1 MNEAENKVSNEKA
14 REEKVF
20 SKRAFI
26 DWGRYNRDILN
37 ALLEDERMYT
47 EKEVKGLVEKYLKG
61 RVM

>member
-1 MNEAENKVSNEKA
+1 MNEAESKVLNEKTK
-14 REEKVF
+14 EKVF

-26 DWGRYNRDILN
+26 NSKKYNRDVLN
-37 ALLEDERMYT
+37 ALLEDERMYS